1 MGVLTNDMSRL
12 RDEILASRGAREA
25 LMRNLAQEASGLAKG
40 VDRMLGEFHQS
51 QARMAHKTHADCAQF
66 LAGVER
72 TVNGL
77 KKTVTGLRADFAA
90 DLGGARQAWRGHPT
104 RRARSADRGK
114 RS

>member
-1 MGVLTNDMSRL
+1 
-12 RDEILASRGAREA
+12 
-25 LMRNLAQEASGLAKG
+25 
-40 VDRMLGEFHQS
+40 MLGEFHQS
-51 QARMAHKTHADCAQF
+51 QARMAHKTHADCTQF

-90 DLGGARQAWRGHPT
+90 DLRGARQAWRGRST
-104 RRARSADRGK
+104 RRARSAGRGK